1 MAFVL
6 IVDEQR
12 TFKTM
17 PEQRKLISQEDT
29 IIYVRNA
36 KDAIAILD
44 AFEVDVLWL
53 DCGTN
58 TLTAAIVSTHLVEH
72 KLPRLNILLYAE
84 DLTTQLTHVQ
94 RNLRPHYKRMRRVNT
109 PASI

>member
-6 IVDEQR
+6 IVDEHR
-12 TFKTM
+12 IFKTM
-17 PEQRKLISQEDT
+17 PEQRKLVSQEDT
-29 IIYVRNA
+29 VIYVRNA

-44 AFEVDVLWL
+44 AFEVDILWM
-53 DCGTN
+53 DCGEHS
-58 TLTAAIVSTHLVEH
+58 LTAAIVSNHLLAHE
-72 KLPRLNILLYAE
+72 LPRLNVLLYAN

-94 RNLRPHYKRMRRVNT
+94 RALRPIYKRMRRVNT